1 MDGRV
6 GDYARVFTMRS
17 YRGPLSLSSRIF
29 TARYPIWDSTEDKTA
44 ANGAITHAFTFTV
57 RSSGT
62 PSRFR
67 LKHSAYSGVGSI
79 GLTLV
84 TYRYVRVLQVGT
96 LKYLE
101 KLSRDSSSSSLL
113 RDYLSDLSTLYPLLV

>member
-79 GLTLV
+79 GLTRISLPPNH
-84 TYRYVRVLQVGT
+84 RSSKYVRVLQVGT

-113 RDYLSDLSTLYPLLV
+113 PL